1 MAEARDKTT
10 AGYKMT
16 VTVEFTEVN
25 KYQDEL
31 SGGTIKV
38 TKVLKAQSMT
48 ELARVLARI
57 DALHA
62 RPAAREESGA

>member
-1 MAEARDKTT
+1 MAGARDQTT
-10 AGYKMT
+10 AGYKMA

-38 TKVLKAQSMT
+38 TKVLAVRSMT

-62 RPAAREESGA
+62 RPAAREEPGA

>member
-1 MAEARDKTT
+1 MAGARDQTT

-38 TKVLKAQSMT
+38 TKVLAVRSMT

-57 DALHA
+57 DTLHA
-62 RPAAREESGA
+62 RPAAKGESGA